1 MKMNYSTP
9 IAIFIMFL
17 GLVIIVTAV
26 ITIPM
31 LELKIALA
39 LTGAAFVSSGVIQLG
54 QAQNKKQDDQ
64 KLEQIMRNLEELKQA
79 LQKEDESKGKGV
91 AIADV
96 IASGLKYYTEHMTKP
111 KEDELP

>member
-1 MKMNYSTP
+1 MKMNYSIP

-26 ITIPM
+26 ISPM

-39 LTGAAFVSSGVIQLG
+39 LAGAAFVSSGVIQLG
-54 QAQNKKQDDQ
+54 HAQDKKQNDQ
-64 KLEQIMRNLEELKQA
+64 KLEQIMRNLEEINQA
-79 LQKEDESKGKGV
+79 LQKEDESRGKGV

-96 IASGLKYYTEHMTKP
+96 MASGLKYYAEHMAKP
-111 KEDELP
+111 KEDELPK

>member
-1 MKMNYSTP
+1 MKMNYSIP

-39 LTGAAFVSSGVIQLG
+39 LTGAAFVSSGVIQLV
-54 QAQNKKQDDQ
+54 QAQDKKQDDQ
-64 KLEQIMRNLEELKQA
+64 KLEQITRNLEELKQA

-96 IASGLKYYTEHMTKP
+96 IASGLKYYAEHMTKP
-111 KEDELP
+111 KKDELP